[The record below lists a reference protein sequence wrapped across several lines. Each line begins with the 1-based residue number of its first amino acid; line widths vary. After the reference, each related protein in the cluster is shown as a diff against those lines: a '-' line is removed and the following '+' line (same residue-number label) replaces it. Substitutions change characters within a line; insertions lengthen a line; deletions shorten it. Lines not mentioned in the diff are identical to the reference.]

1 MATLYCQSQGITMTI
16 PTGKVEGHP
25 SGLDLQGDVEMIRRP
40 LYPLSKI
47 DE

>member
-1 MATLYCQSQGITMTI
+1 MTI

-40 LYPLSKI
+40 YHYIPKVK
-47 DE
+47 